1 MDALS
6 EHADRFD
13 FDAELASL
21 IEADDA
27 IKAGEG
33 RRRDYGAWRIVV
45 AGGSTGVGLG
55 GVGISIALAVARAF
69 Q

>member
-1 MDALS
+1 MMDAFS

-13 FDAELASL
+13 FDAERASL

-27 IKAGEG
+27 IKASEG
-33 RRRDYGAWRIVV
+33 RRRDYGAWR
-45 AGGSTGVGLG
+45 T
-55 GVGISIALAVARAF
+55 ALAVARAF